1 MTIEETNRA
10 EAVAWLVGRLR
21 FEELLGDL
29 QARAAANGGP
39 VRLERADAGTAPM
52 RRAA

>member
-1 MTIEETNRA
+1 MTPRDARA

-21 FEELLGDL
+21 FEQLLQGL
-29 QARAAANGGP
+29 QAGEADVEAAVPAP
-39 VRLERADAGTAPM
+39 VPAPV